1 MIEEY
6 IQTTGN
12 KVKYHSAFIEGQN
25 DTTGEVLALKDFLTT
40 INQPYY
46 RFNVVTYN
54 PYSEDKSKESPHVYQ
69 IAKVLKAKSIK
80 RVGFDVK
87 ASCGMFYNQG

>member
-25 DTTGEVLALKDFLTT
+25 DTTGEVLALKDFLT
-40 INQPYY
+40 
-46 RFNVVTYN
+46 
-54 PYSEDKSKESPHVYQ
+54 
-69 IAKVLKAKSIK
+69 
-80 RVGFDVK
+80 
-87 ASCGMFYNQG
+87 